1 MKAIISYET
10 PLEQAHFTA
19 KNNEKDMFYKENTEE
34 SVESTLQYDVLDA
47 VGEFKEQSGY
57 IVCNNISV
65 TDDGRPVFE
74 NRFKNRAG
82 LIENEPGF
90 QAIRVLRPLSNDTY
104 VILTMWETEQ
114 NFKDWTESRSFE
126 NAHKKRPAQ
135 AEGQAQAQAQAHPH
149 AEQQKSIFSRPSFVT
164 TFDVLV

>member
-34 SVESTLQYDVLDA
+34 SVEGSLSYDVLDA
-47 VGEFKEQSGY
+47 VGEFKGQPGY

-65 TDDGRPVFE
+65 TDEGRPVFE

-135 AEGQAQAQAQAHPH
+135 AEGQAPAQAHPH

>member
-47 VGEFKEQSGY
+47 VGEFKGQPGY

-65 TDDGRPVFE
+65 TDEGRPVFE

-126 NAHKKRPAQ
+126 NAHKNALHK
-135 AEGQAQAQAQAHPH
+135 
-149 AEQQKSIFSRPSFVT
+149 QKDKQKHRRIHMQNSKKHFLSPVVRDYF
-164 TFDVLV
+164 

>member
-1 MKAIISYET
+1 
-10 PLEQAHFTA
+10 
-19 KNNEKDMFYKENTEE
+19 MFYKENTEE
-34 SVESTLQYDVLDA
+34 SVEGSLKYDVLDA
-47 VGEFKEQSGY
+47 VGEFKGQPGY

-65 TDDGRPVFE
+65 TDEGRPVFE

-126 NAHKKRPAQ
+126 NAHKNVLPKQKDKLHLKRIHMQ
-135 AEGQAQAQAQAHPH
+135 NSKEYFL
-149 AEQQKSIFSRPSFVT
+149 SSVIC
-164 TFDVLV
+164 DYL

>member
-1 MKAIISYET
+1 
-10 PLEQAHFTA
+10 
-19 KNNEKDMFYKENTEE
+19 MFYKENTEE
-34 SVESTLQYDVLDA
+34 SVEGSLRYDVLDA
-47 VGEFKEQSGY
+47 VGEFKGQPGY

-65 TDDGRPVFE
+65 TDEGRPVFE

-126 NAHKKRPAQ
+126 NAHKNVLHKQKEKLRHIHMRNSKRV
-135 AEGQAQAQAQAHPH
+135 
-149 AEQQKSIFSRPSFVT
+149 FS
-164 TFDVLV
+164 LVRLS

>member
-34 SVESTLQYDVLDA
+34 SVEGSLQYDVLDA
-47 VGEFKEQSGY
+47 VGEFKGQPGY

-65 TDDGRPVFE
+65 IDEGRPVFE

-126 NAHKKRPAQ
+126 NAHKKRPVQ
-135 AEGQAQAQAQAHPH
+135 AEGQAQAQAVPH
-149 AEQQKSIFSRPSFVT
+149 AEQPKSIFSRPSFVT

>member
-1 MKAIISYET
+1 
-10 PLEQAHFTA
+10 
-19 KNNEKDMFYKENTEE
+19 MFYKENTEE
-34 SVESTLQYDVLDA
+34 SVEGSLKYDVLDA
-47 VGEFKEQSGY
+47 VGEFKGQPGY

-65 TDDGRPVFE
+65 TDEGRPVFE

-126 NAHKKRPAQ
+126 NAHKNVLPKQKDKLRRIHMQNSKRV
-135 AEGQAQAQAQAHPH
+135 
-149 AEQQKSIFSRPSFVT
+149 FS
-164 TFDVLV
+164 LVHLS

>member
-1 MKAIISYET
+1 
-10 PLEQAHFTA
+10 
-19 KNNEKDMFYKENTEE
+19 MFYKENTEE
-34 SVESTLQYDVLDA
+34 SVEGSLQYDVLDA
-47 VGEFKEQSGY
+47 VGEFKGQPGY

-65 TDDGRPVFE
+65 TDEGRPVFE

-126 NAHKKRPAQ
+126 NAHKKT
-135 AEGQAQAQAQAHPH
+135 
-149 AEQQKSIFSRPSFVT
+149 SCTSRRTSTGASTCRTAKEYFLSSF
-164 TFDVLV
+164 FCDYF

>member
-19 KNNEKDMFYKENTEE
+19 KNNEKDMFYKENTGEL
-34 SVESTLQYDVLDA
+34 VEGSLQYDVLGA
-47 VGEFKEQSGY
+47 VGEFKGQPGY

-65 TDDGRPVFE
+65 TDEGRSVFE

-126 NAHKKRPAQ
+126 NAHKKRPTQ
-135 AEGQAQAQAQAHPH
+135 VEGKPQTQAHPH

>member
-10 PLEQAHFTA
+10 PLEHAHFTA

-34 SVESTLQYDVLDA
+34 SVEGSLSYDVLDA
-47 VGEFKEQSGY
+47 VGEFKGQPGY

-65 TDDGRPVFE
+65 TDEGRPVFE

-135 AEGQAQAQAQAHPH
+135 AEGQGQAQAQAHPH

>member
-1 MKAIISYET
+1 
-10 PLEQAHFTA
+10 
-19 KNNEKDMFYKENTEE
+19 MFYKENTEE
-34 SVESTLQYDVLDA
+34 SVEGSLQYDVLDA
-47 VGEFKEQSGY
+47 VGEFKGQPGY

-65 TDDGRPVFE
+65 TDEGRPVFE

-126 NAHKKRPAQ
+126 NAHKNVPRKQKDKLKRI
-135 AEGQAQAQAQAHPH
+135 HMRNS
-149 AEQQKSIFSRPSFVT
+149 KRVFS
-164 TFDVLV
+164 LVHLL

>member
-19 KNNEKDMFYKENTEE
+19 KNNEKNMFYKENTEE
-34 SVESTLQYDVLDA
+34 SVEGSLKYDVLDA
-47 VGEFKEQSGY
+47 VGEFKGQPGY

-65 TDDGRPVFE
+65 TDEGRPVFE

-135 AEGQAQAQAQAHPH
+135 AEGQAPSQAHPH
-149 AEQQKSIFSRPSFVT
+149 AEQQKSTFSRPSFVT
-164 TFDVLV
+164 TFEVLV

>member
-10 PLEQAHFTA
+10 PLEKPHFTA
-19 KNNEKDMFYKENTEE
+19 KDNEKDMFYKENTEE
-34 SVESTLQYDVLDA
+34 AVEGALHYDVLDA
-47 VGEFKEQSGY
+47 VGEFKGQHGF

-65 TDDGRPVFE
+65 TDEGRPVFE

-82 LIENEPGF
+82 LIESEPGF

-104 VILTMWETEQ
+104 VIMTMWETEQ

-126 NAHKKRPAQ
+126 NAHKKRHAQ
-135 AEGQAQAQAQAHPH
+135 ASTEP
-149 AEQQKSIFSRPSFVT
+149 QKSIFSRPSFVT
-164 TFDVLV
+164 TFDVLA

>member
-34 SVESTLQYDVLDA
+34 SVEGSLSYDVLDA
-47 VGEFKEQSGY
+47 VGEFKGQPGY

-65 TDDGRPVFE
+65 TDEGRPVFE

-135 AEGQAQAQAQAHPH
+135 AEGQGQAQAQAHPH

>member
-34 SVESTLQYDVLDA
+34 SVEGSLKYDVLDA
-47 VGEFKEQSGY
+47 VGEFKG
-57 IVCNNISV
+57 
-65 TDDGRPVFE
+65 
-74 NRFKNRAG
+74 
-82 LIENEPGF
+82 
-90 QAIRVLRPLSNDTY
+90 
-104 VILTMWETEQ
+104 
-114 NFKDWTESRSFE
+114 
-126 NAHKKRPAQ
+126 
-135 AEGQAQAQAQAHPH
+135 QAQAHPH

>member
-1 MKAIISYET
+1 
-10 PLEQAHFTA
+10 
-19 KNNEKDMFYKENTEE
+19 MFYKENTEE
-34 SVESTLQYDVLDA
+34 SVEGSLRYDVLDA
-47 VGEFKEQSGY
+47 VGEFKGQPGY

-65 TDDGRPVFE
+65 TDEGRPVFE

-126 NAHKKRPAQ
+126 NAHKTPCT
-135 AEGQAQAQAQAHPH
+135 
-149 AEQQKSIFSRPSFVT
+149 SRRTGSSSGASACRTAKEYFLSSV
-164 TFDVLV
+164 FRDYF